1 MCDAVLHGALDDG
14 VRLDVAVGI
23 GDYLAVECLGFV
35 AEGGAMFLGGD
46 GHDLYLG
53 GGEPFGQTWVL
64 TNDLS
69 GDDMMAVA
77 AFDDAGVVVGGDGV
91 YHVFVELG
99 VVLSEFH
106 ALCHD
111 ALDVGEVV
119 CEVEL
124 VVAGK
129 YVLFHIGFEVGAYH
143 GVGHLLEGVAGSAV
157 GHVDDAAVGVAEFL
171 YDVEHDVVVGVG
183 VDPDGCSLLF
193 APLEDLAGDAV
204 DAWGAGEAVDGAV
217 GGGVVH
223 PAAVV
228 DGGVGGFGGVEEGE
242 ASDGGAV
249 VLNHEV
255 DLVGDVVEDGFGG
268 GVVAPLRG
276 VAVGAHDGAR
286 IGYHVHDEGQV
297 VGCGGTY
304 HDEVR
309 TKNYEVVGTQL
320 SACQTLL
327 PNCMR

>member
-1 MCDAVLHGALDDG
+1 MCRFVVFGVVCDAVLHGALDDG

-23 GDYLAVECLGFV
+23 GDDFAVECLGFV
-35 AEGGAMFLGGD
+35 AEGCTVFLGGD

-64 TNDLS
+64 TNDLC
-69 GDDMMAVA
+69 GDDVMAVA
-77 AFDDAGVVVGGDGV
+77 AFDDAGVVVGGNGV

-106 ALCHD
+106 ALRYD

-124 VVAGK
+124 VVAGE
-129 YVLFHIGFEVGAYH
+129 YVLFHIGFEVGAHH
-143 GVGHLLEGVAGSAV
+143 GVGHLLEGVAGGAV

-183 VDPDGCSLLF
+183 VDTDGCCLLF

-204 DAWGAGEAVDGAV
+204 DAWDTGEAVDGAV

-228 DGGVGGFGGVEEGE
+228 NGVVGGFGCVEESE
-242 ASDGGAV
+242 ASDGDAI
-249 VLNHEV
+249 VLNYEV
-255 DLVGDVVEDGFGG
+255 GMVGDVVEDGFGFG
-268 GVVAPLRG
+268 IVAPLRG
-276 VAVGAHDGAR
+276 VAIGTHDGAR
-286 IGYHVHDEGQV
+286 IGNHVHDEGQI
-297 VGCGGTY
+297 VGNGGAY
-304 HDEVR
+304 HDKVR
-309 TKNYEVVGTQL
+309 SKNYEL
-320 SACQTLL
+320 RSW
-327 PNCMR
+327 